1 MDQYIKTIHG
11 GSQPQ
16 PQPTVNRMPPPPMQ
30 QQIDPRMIAAVLAQ
44 MQMGQQ
50 QPMSQQDT
58 IVIQN
63 APEPPP
69 VVISGETDPFQQ
81 QAQNFSRSPLGQAM
95 IHGKQAC
102 GYQNVEADELMNP
115 IIAQTAEVLAQA
127 MGYAAANDPNKP
139 GAQFG
144 TYRPYGG

>member
-1 MDQYIKTIHG
+1 MEGYYQKQVIG
-11 GSQPQ
+11 GGQPQ
-16 PQPTVNRMPPPPMQ
+16 PQPQVNRMAPPPIQ
-30 QQIDPRMIAAVLAQ
+30 QQIDPRMIAAVLQQ

-50 QPMSQQDT
+50 TPMSGNDGIT
-58 IVIQN
+58 IVN
-63 APEPPP
+63 RPEPPA
-69 VVISGETDPFQQ
+69 VVVSGEVDPFQQ

-102 GYQNVEADELMNP
+102 GYQNVEADERMNP

-139 GAQFG
+139 GAQYG
-144 TYRPYGG
+144 QYTPYT